1 MSNRYISTTFWDDE
15 WVQDLDSD
23 GKVLYLYLLTCQSA
37 NIAGVYKV
45 SVRRMSFDTAVS
57 EDKVRELLARFEEDG
72 KVYRFREYVIL
83 KNWLKYQ
90 NSGNVRVRTG
100 IERILKD
107 LPEEVID
114 FCVGH
119 GLLMYDRYMTDTTE
133 SDTKHMGDTP
143 DVDKEGIG
151 HGENPEKPISVLSDS
166 NSDLYLDSDLDLK
179 NTTLSDS
186 EESSAPVDC
195 QFFVDKFN
203 EICTSLPHV
212 QKVTDKRRKAIK
224 AMLGEFPEPTIIEAL
239 HRTQDSD
246 FLSGRDGHWAGC
258 SFDWLFIK
266 GNMLKVLEG
275 NYDNKRKKT
284 RRDSAAQR
292 PTQHFGSSD
301 VWNRVGKDGEA

>member
-57 EDKVRELLARFEEDG
+57 EDKVRDLLEQFEEAG
-72 KVYRFREYVIL
+72 KVYRFREYVVL

-90 NSGNVRVRTG
+90 NSRNARVRTG

-107 LPEEVID
+107 LPAEIFD
-114 FCVGH
+114 FCMTN
-119 GLLMYDRYMTDTTE
+119 GLPIYDQYMGNTPD
-133 SDTKHMGDTP
+133 SDTKHMSDTP
-143 DVDKEGIG
+143 DADKKGIG
-151 HGENPEKPISVLSDS
+151 HGENDEKGISVLSDS
-166 NSDLYLDSDLDLK
+166 DLDFNLDLDLDLK
-179 NTTLSDS
+179 KEILSDS

-195 QFFVDKFN
+195 QFFVDEFN

-224 AMLGEFPEPTIIEAL
+224 AMLGEFPETTVIEAL
-239 HRTQDSD
+239 RKTQESD
-246 FLSGRDGHWAGC
+246 FLSGRDGRWTGC
-258 SFDWLFIK
+258 SFDWLFVK

-275 NYDNKRKKT
+275 NYDNKRRKT
-284 RRDSAAQR
+284 RQESPAQR

-301 VWNRVGKDGEA
+301 VWSQAGKDGGL